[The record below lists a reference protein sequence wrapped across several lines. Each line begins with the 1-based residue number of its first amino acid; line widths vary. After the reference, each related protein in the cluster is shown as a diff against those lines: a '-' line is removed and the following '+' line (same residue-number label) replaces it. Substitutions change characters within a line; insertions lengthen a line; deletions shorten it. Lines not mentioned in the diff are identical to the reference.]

1 MSGDAIARTEFPEGY
16 TVLFGTDG
24 KVILTPRSAVHSS
37 TIRSMQIASA
47 HTLGRQAKVLSDVH
61 LDFPGGEHSA
71 PDFAVLREDASREG
85 AHYGFVDVL
94 LISEVVSTASARRDY
109 DDCTEKYGRYGVP
122 VYLVV
127 DPYAREVVLHT
138 EPTATGYSTAHTRA
152 YGTGKLAAPLADGRT
167 FTLDLDE
174 LPDQRRA
181 DRVWTEPLFS
191 RTFEGPGDLPG

>member
-1 MSGDAIARTEFPEGY
+1 MNGDAIARTTFPEGY

-24 KVILTPRSAVHSS
+24 KMILAPRSAEHSS

-47 HTLGRQAKVLSDVH
+47 HALGRHAKVISDVH
-61 LDFPGGEHSA
+61 IDFPGGEHCA

-85 AHYGFVDVL
+85 ARYGFVDVL
-94 LISEVVSTASARRDY
+94 LISEVVSTPSARKDY
-109 DDCTEKYGRYGVP
+109 DDCTVKYGRYGVP

-138 EPTATGYSTAHTRA
+138 EPTFTGYSTAHTRA
-152 YGTGKLAAPLADGRT
+152 YGTGTLAIPLADGRT

-174 LPDQRRA
+174 WAHRGRV

-191 RTFEGPGDLPG
+191 RP